1 MSEPSEAIDNLIG
14 EAASN
19 EKHKATHLA
28 TSNGSETPKTNGT
41 TTEMTKNMTIN
52 TEKVKIPVKTT
63 NQTFFLETRTKYRS
77 DPTANGIDCQS
88 KSSPWAI
95 RKRHK

>member
-19 EKHKATHLA
+19 EKHKTTHLA

-52 TEKVKIPVKTT
+52 TEKVKKSEWNFPV
-63 NQTFFLETRTKYRS
+63 
-77 DPTANGIDCQS
+77 
-88 KSSPWAI
+88 
-95 RKRHK
+95 